1 MTPFSPLN
9 STYSSLF
16 LRLPL
21 NNRKRGYLSD
31 LAASCLA
38 SFAAASNLARIKI
51 DNNQLEKISKELEAV
66 MGWIDSLSE
75 VETSGIEPVANVT
88 GQKLPLREDKVTDG
102 GYSDKILNNAPEK
115 EGGFF
120 VVPKV
125 IE

>member
-1 MTPFSPLN
+1 MPIDKDTVS
-9 STYSSLF
+9 
-16 LRLPL
+16 
-21 NNRKRGYLSD
+21 KV
-31 LAASCLA
+31 
-38 SFAAASNLARIKI
+38 SNLARIKI

-88 GQKLPLREDKVTDG
+88 GQTLPLREDKITDG